1 MLSIGKLGR
10 GQERYYLDKVA
21 EGAEDYYSGE
31 ARRLASGSAMR
42 PETSVSKAR
51 SAKTSSSRC

>member
-21 EGAEDYYSGE
+21 EAAEDRVRE
-31 ARRLASGSAMR
+31 QLLGS
-42 PETSVSKAR
+42 E
-51 SAKTSSSRC
+51 